1 MKKILI
7 SLLLLVAGW
16 QTTKAQDPSQFKVLS
31 DSAYQASGEYQAGN
45 KYQKDAILFMDMV
58 AATHPYYI
66 KPDRREE
73 WFAKKPALLERCST
87 LETDEDFADVLIE
100 VLGPL
105 RDKHTDFITT
115 TRLSERKNQ
124 KTDNQQESGNGAI
137 DREHIMRPHSSFYDY
152 QLFPE
157 QGICYLQFNRCVNA
171 ADAPFPSFLDNM
183 FARMEEDGIQTLV
196 VDVQYNGGGSS
207 GLCDLLFMHLYPLS
221 EMTFFTTYLRF
232 SDLMAMYNPRIAVAK
247 KSWED
252 NGHADELYQM
262 PSPKIPADFQQPKL
276 FEGQVVFV
284 MGPKTYSSA
293 GMLLTNARDHHVGT
307 IIGTTSTFSP
317 SHYGEV
323 LPYRLPNTGV
333 LGSISCKF
341 FARPDAATVDDTC
354 LQPDI
359 EVDLNDK
366 DAAWQFIIN
375 RFGK

>member
-16 QTTKAQDPSQFKVLS
+16 QTTKAQDPSQFKVLG

-58 AATHPYYI
+58 ASTHPYYI
-66 KPDRREE
+66 KPERREE

-105 RDKHTDFITT
+105 RDKHTDLITT

-124 KTDNQQESGNGAI
+124 KTDNQQELGNGAI

-157 QGICYLQFNRCVNA
+157 QGICYLQFNQCVNA

-221 EMTFFTTYLRF
+221 KMTFFTTYLRF

-252 NGHADELYQM
+252 DGHADELYQM

-307 IIGTTSTFSP
+307 IIGITSTFSP

>member
-16 QTTKAQDPSQFKVLS
+16 QTTKAQDPSQFKVLG

-66 KPDRREE
+66 KPERREE

-105 RDKHTDFITT
+105 RDKHTDLITT

-124 KTDNQQESGNGAI
+124 KTDNQQELGNGAI

-157 QGICYLQFNRCVNA
+157 QGICYLQFNQCVNA

-221 EMTFFTTYLRF
+221 KMTFFTTYLRF

-247 KSWED
+247 KNWED
-252 NGHADELYQM
+252 DGHADELYQM

-307 IIGTTSTFSP
+307 IIGITSTFSP

>member
-16 QTTKAQDPSQFKVLS
+16 QTTKAQDPSQFKVLG

-58 AATHPYYI
+58 ASTHPYYI
-66 KPDRREE
+66 KPERREE

-105 RDKHTDFITT
+105 RDKHTDLITT

-124 KTDNQQESGNGAI
+124 KTDNQQELGNGAI

-157 QGICYLQFNRCVNA
+157 QGICYLQFNQCVNA

-221 EMTFFTTYLRF
+221 KMTFFTTYLRF

-252 NGHADELYQM
+252 DRHADELYQM